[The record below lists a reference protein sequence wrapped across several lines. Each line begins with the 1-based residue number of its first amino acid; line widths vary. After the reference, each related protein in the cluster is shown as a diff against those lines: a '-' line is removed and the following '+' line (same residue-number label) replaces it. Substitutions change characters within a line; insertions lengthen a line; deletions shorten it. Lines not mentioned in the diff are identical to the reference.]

1 MLTAPRWFKRATISF
16 ISIFVTIV
24 VVLAILNL
32 IPQEVMLDHVIEN
45 ASPVDTPQFQHEASN
60 LPGPYVLDGNHIQD
74 LENGA
79 QIYPAMLAAIRGAK
93 HSVDF
98 ETYIYFSGKIGKKF
112 EQALSER
119 ARAGITVHAL
129 VDAIGARK
137 MDTPTVRTL
146 RASGV
151 HFEFYHPL
159 RWNTLDRFNNRDHRK
174 LLIVDGRIGFTGG
187 ANIADAWMGDAQQPD
202 HWRDMQFQVEGPVVA
217 QMEAVFESDWI
228 TTTGHVLLGTSSYP
242 ALPHVGNIHA
252 QMFASSPFTS
262 SENLQM
268 MFLQAIAGARSSIDL
283 DAAYFVPD
291 ELVQKALLKALN
303 RGVKIRIIVPGPH
316 DPDQF
321 VTDASQTEWEEMLGA
336 GARIYR
342 FQPSRFHC
350 KMMIVDRYLTM
361 VGSANFDNRSLKIN
375 NEANINV
382 YDATFGQHMTDVF
395 NGDVARS
402 REVTLAEWRN
412 RPWTRKFKDWLWSL
426 TSSQL

>member
-1 MLTAPRWFKRATISF
+1 MLVAPRWFRWATVSF
-16 ISIFVTIV
+16 VSIFVTVV

-32 IPQEVMLDHVIEN
+32 IPQEVMLDRVIDN
-45 ASPVDTPQFQHEASN
+45 ASAVDTPQFQHEASN
-60 LPGPYVLDGNHIQD
+60 LPGPYVLDGNQIQD
-74 LENGA
+74 LENGD
-79 QIYPAMLAAIRGAK
+79 QIYPAMLAAIRGAR

-112 EQALSER
+112 RQALIER
-119 ARAGITVHAL
+119 ARAGVAVHVL

-137 MDTPTVRTL
+137 MDSSAVRAL
-146 RASGV
+146 NAGGV

-159 RWNTLDRFNNRDHRK
+159 RWNTLDRLNNRDHRK

-187 ANIADAWMGDAQQPD
+187 ANIADAWMGNGQQPD

-228 TTTGHVLLGTSSYP
+228 ATTGDVLLGTDYYP
-242 ALPHVGNIHA
+242 ALPHAGNIHA

-283 DAAYFVPD
+283 DAAYFVPG
-291 ELVQKALLKALN
+291 ELVQEALLKALK

-321 VTDASQTEWEEMLGA
+321 VTDASQTEWEEMLSA
-336 GARIYR
+336 GAHIYR
-342 FQPSRFHC
+342 FQPSMFHC

-382 YDATFGQHMTDVF
+382 YDAAFGQHMTDVF
-395 NGDVARS
+395 DGDLAHS
-402 REVTLAEWRN
+402 REVSLAEWRN
-412 RPWTRKFKDWLWSL
+412 RPWTRKLTDWFWSL